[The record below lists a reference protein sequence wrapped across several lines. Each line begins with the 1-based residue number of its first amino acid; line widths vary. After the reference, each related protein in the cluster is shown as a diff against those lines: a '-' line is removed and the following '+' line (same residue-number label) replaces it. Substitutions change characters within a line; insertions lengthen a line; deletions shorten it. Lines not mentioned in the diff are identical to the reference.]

1 MRRPRLTT
9 GFESLSD
16 SDFET
21 KASSISARMDGNP
34 YFTTPIPSLTVIET
48 LLQEYSDALI
58 PAQTREKNAVAV
70 KNEKRGNL
78 TAALIQLASY
88 VMTIANGDRVQLV
101 SAGFDLAKPGESTSL
116 VKPKSISVTD
126 TGIPGEL
133 SVKVPAV
140 KGATAYVVHY
150 TPDPLTENSVWLQ
163 VASTTSKCVI
173 KNLVSEKRYWCK
185 MAAIGPYGQVV
196 FSDAVSRVVQ

>member
-9 GFESLSD
+9 GFDSLTD

-21 KASSISARMDGNP
+21 KASSISASMDGNP
-34 YFTTPIPSLTVIET
+34 YFTTPIPSLTEIEA

-58 PAQTREKNAVAV
+58 PAQYREKNAVAV
-70 KNEKRGNL
+70 KNVKRSNL
-78 TAALIQLASY
+78 SAALVQLASY

-101 SAGFDLAKPGESTSL
+101 SSGFDLAKSGESTPL

-126 TGIPGEL
+126 TGIKGEL
-133 SVKVPAV
+133 AVKVPAV

-150 TPDPLTENSVWLQ
+150 TPDPLTEDSVWLK

-173 KNLVSEKRYWCK
+173 KNLVSEKRYWCM